1 MTVDV
6 GSREA
11 LVDWEPQPASSDST
25 GPGCDKL
32 LQVESHIVV
41 AGFVG
46 AGGRKAVGVA
56 ESRHVA

>member
-1 MTVDV
+1 VTVDV

-11 LVDWEPQPASSDST
+11 LADWEPQPASSDST

-41 AGFVG
+41 AGL
-46 AGGRKAVGVA
+46 VGVGGCKVVVVA
-56 ESRHVA
+56 ENRHVA

>member
-6 GSREA
+6 GSRGA
-11 LVDWEPQPASSDST
+11 LADWEPQPASFDLT

-32 LQVESHIVV
+32 LQVEWHIVV

-46 AGGRKAVGVA
+46 AGGRKVVVVA
-56 ESRHVA
+56 GNRHVA

>member
-1 MTVDV
+1 VTVDV

-11 LVDWEPQPASSDST
+11 LVDWGPQPASSDST

-32 LQVESHIVV
+32 LQAESHIVV

-46 AGGRKAVGVA
+46 AGGRKVVVVVEGRLV
-56 ESRHVA
+56 E

>member
-1 MTVDV
+1 MTVGV

-11 LVDWEPQPASSDST
+11 LADWEPQPASSDST
-25 GPGCDKL
+25 GPDCDKL
-32 LQVESHIVV
+32 LQVELHIVV

-46 AGGRKAVGVA
+46 AGGRKVAVVA